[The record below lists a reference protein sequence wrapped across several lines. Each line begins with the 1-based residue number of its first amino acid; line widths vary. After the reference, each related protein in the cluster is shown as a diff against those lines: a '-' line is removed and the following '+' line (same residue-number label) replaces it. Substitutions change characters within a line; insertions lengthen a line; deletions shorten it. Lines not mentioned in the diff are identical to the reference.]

1 MGFIKKFTSTKSLK
15 INAIFNAIY
24 QILTMIVPLITTPY
38 VSRVLGVV
46 NNGLY
51 SYYYSI
57 VTYFVLVATFGFN
70 DFGTK
75 YLAEVRDNNKNVNSR
90 FRSISYSKLILGIL
104 VLLVYFTFNFVVF
117 NNDNTAIM
125 LMIIMVGFILSAIL
139 DPTFY
144 FQANE
149 RFVSICLRNIFI
161 RVLTTIAIF
170 CFVKT
175 TDDLMIYA
183 LILSIGQVLAS
194 LIMFFSFKGS
204 GLHLS
209 KVNRNDF
216 FLAFKGS
223 FSYFLP
229 SLAVTLFGSLNQT
242 LLGVFGYEGAESG
255 YYGQATKVIQILATL
270 VASINIIAL
279 SRISY
284 LETKNDS
291 ERINEQ
297 IRKIFEVF
305 WIMSMPIFFGL
316 MAICNI
322 FIPAFLGEEYTKSSL
337 CTLIMSASVV
347 LSPLN
352 GLIGSVYYRPKNKI
366 YLQTLFI
373 IIACILN
380 IITCVILIPLLQ
392 SIGSSIGKLVAEVT
406 QLPLLV
412 IFSRKYIN
420 YKQICK
426 PIFKPLI
433 SSIIMFVCV
442 FLFVN
447 YLEFINT
454 WLRIILGIG
463 IGAFIYYLFEMI
475 LRDKFVVLNT
485 KLILNF
491 LKNIVKRQSKS

>member
-1 MGFIKKFTSTKSLK
+1 
-15 INAIFNAIY
+15 
-24 QILTMIVPLITTPY
+24 
-38 VSRVLGVV
+38 
-46 NNGLY
+46 
-51 SYYYSI
+51 
-57 VTYFVLVATFGFN
+57 
-70 DFGTK
+70 
-75 YLAEVRDNNKNVNSR
+75 
-90 FRSISYSKLILGIL
+90 
-104 VLLVYFTFNFVVF
+104 
-117 NNDNTAIM
+117 
-125 LMIIMVGFILSAIL
+125 
-139 DPTFY
+139 
-144 FQANE
+144 
-149 RFVSICLRNIFI
+149 
-161 RVLTTIAIF
+161 
-170 CFVKT
+170 
-175 TDDLMIYA
+175 MIYA

-204 GLHLS
+204 GLRFS
-209 KVNRNDF
+209 KVRRNDF
-216 FLAFKGS
+216 YFAFKGS

-242 LLGVFGYEGAESG
+242 LLGAFGYEGEESG
-255 YYGQATKVIQILATL
+255 YYGQATKVIQILAML

-291 ERINEQ
+291 EKINEQ

-316 MAICNI
+316 MAICNV

-380 IITCVILIPLLQ
+380 IITCVVLIPSLQ

-406 QLPLLV
+406 QLPLLI
-412 IFSRKYIN
+412 IFSWKYID

-463 IGAFIYYLFEMI
+463 IGAFIYYLFEM
-475 LRDKFVVLNT
+475 LLKDKFVVENT
-485 KLILNF
+485 KLIFNF
-491 LKNIVKRQSKS
+491 LKKRLKRNK